1 MVKLNLISAPTATT
15 LIPVSTAKGFL
26 RVTFSNDD
34 TLIGTL
40 ITAGV
45 EVAQNYTNTKFLEH
59 EYKLTME
66 SWDDVYVSNS
76 FDGYLYRDV
85 MTNLSTY
92 GGYYSKYTG
101 LSQIVLPY
109 PPLIS
114 ITHLKYYDSDNVQQ
128 TWSSSNYNTG
138 TFINQKG
145 FIEIK
150 DGVDIPDLYNRA
162 DAIEIQFKCG
172 YGTAASDVPDAIKQ
186 AILLIVGRMYELRED
201 SVSRLPKASEY
212 ILDPYRVKTY

>member
-1 MVKLNLISAPTATT
+1 MVKLNLITAPTAST
-15 LIPVSTAKGFL
+15 LIPTSTAKEFL
-26 RVTFSNDD
+26 RVTHSADD
-34 TLIGTL
+34 TLIASL
-40 ITAGV
+40 VTAGM
-45 EVAQNYTNTKFLEH
+45 EVAQNYTNIKFLEH
-59 EYKLTME
+59 QYTLTME

-85 MTNLSTY
+85 VTNLSTY

-109 PPLIS
+109 PPLIE

-128 TWSSSNYNTG
+128 TWSSSNYSVG

-150 DGVDIPDLYNRA
+150 NGINTPDLYNRA
-162 DAIEIQFKCG
+162 DAIEIKFKCG
-172 YGTAASDVPDAIKQ
+172 FGSSGSDVPEAIKQ

-201 SVSRLPKASEY
+201 SISRLPKASEY